1 MAEKM
6 IRKKRH
12 FLVKFKDYGPQYMMW
27 LPASKITARRLI
39 SLFWQKKKNAPNE
52 QPTLAA
58 YMSSTSAWPVCHD
71 LHSRTIEDV
80 FVRVKTSTTTSITAR
95 IRSSSAHSTFVAA
108 SFSDDFHSAN
118 AIVDNRRL
126 IDRASE
132 QRWSGS
138 IDRADLYIDP
148 TDLAKLG
155 LGGSGITP
163 TKDKE

>member
-1 MAEKM
+1 M
-6 IRKKRH
+6 
-12 FLVKFKDYGPQYMMW
+12 
-27 LPASKITARRLI
+27 RR
-39 SLFWQKKKNAPNE
+39 SV
-52 QPTLAA
+52 T
-58 YMSSTSAWPVCHD
+58 V
-71 LHSRTIEDV
+71 
-80 FVRVKTSTTTSITAR
+80 
-95 IRSSSAHSTFVAA
+95 
-108 SFSDDFHSAN
+108 
-118 AIVDNRRL
+118 VDNRRL

>member
-1 MAEKM
+1 MY
-6 IRKKRH
+6 
-12 FLVKFKDYGPQYMMW
+12 DGPNG
-27 LPASKITARRLI
+27 LDP
-39 SLFWQKKKNAPNE
+39 KKNHNC
-52 QPTLAA
+52 QL
-58 YMSSTSAWPVCHD
+58 CH
-71 LHSRTIEDV
+71 EGG
-80 FVRVKTSTTTSITAR
+80 
-95 IRSSSAHSTFVAA
+95 
-108 SFSDDFHSAN
+108 
-118 AIVDNRRL
+118 VDNRRL

>member
-1 MAEKM
+1 MKLREGK
-6 IRKKRH
+6 
-12 FLVKFKDYGPQYMMW
+12 
-27 LPASKITARRLI
+27 
-39 SLFWQKKKNAPNE
+39 
-52 QPTLAA
+52 
-58 YMSSTSAWPVCHD
+58 PVD
-71 LHSRTIEDV
+71 
-80 FVRVKTSTTTSITAR
+80 
-95 IRSSSAHSTFVAA
+95 
-108 SFSDDFHSAN
+108 
-118 AIVDNRRL
+118 IVDNRRL